1 MVNLRSVVLTPALA
15 LEADT
20 IVDQHD
26 AAAVHSLDHRLGD
39 AASGTDGADSG
50 DRLKELGKVERRP
63 LLERCRLH
71 SHCLLEV
78 GRVLESTLY
87 D

>member
-1 MVNLRSVVLTPALA
+1 MVDLRSVVLTPALA

-20 IVDQHD
+20 VVDQHD
-26 AAAVHSLDHRLGD
+26 AAAVHPLDHRLGD

-63 LLERCRLH
+63 LLERRRLH

-78 GRVLESTLY
+78 GRVLELTL
-87 D
+87 DD